1 MKRSYVVIDL
11 KSFYAS
17 CECAQRGLH
26 PLKTNLVVADPE
38 RGKGTLCLAVS
49 PSLKAQGVKNR
60 CRVYEIPKHIPY
72 LMAPP
77 RMQLY
82 INYAAEIYDIY
93 LDYLS
98 KDDIFVYS
106 IDEAFLDITSYIPL
120 YGKSPKELAQFL
132 LHQIWN
138 RLYLPATCSIGTNL
152 YLAKI
157 ALDIVAK
164 HSPDYIGELSELTF
178 KETLWHHRPL
188 TDFWRI
194 GKGTERRLHS
204 LGIYD
209 MAGVASSSY
218 DKLKKVFGVD
228 AAILYDH
235 AWGRE
240 PTTITD
246 IKNYRPKARSVS
258 VNQVLL
264 RDYSG
269 DEALLIVVEMA
280 EQLALELTRR
290 RSVAQTFTLFIG
302 FSMRVRT
309 VPPVHASFRLY
320 KATDSQKLITDHLVT
335 LYKEKVPSTSIV
347 RRIGLSAEHILP
359 NSLQQMSLF
368 ESPADTT
375 REHKKQ
381 LVLLEIK
388 KRFGKNSIFRGI
400 DLLDGATTRQ
410 RNEQIGGHKDGGKET
425 RVTPRQNI
433 STL

>member
-1 MKRSYVVIDL
+1 
-11 KSFYAS
+11 
-17 CECAQRGLH
+17 
-26 PLKTNLVVADPE
+26 
-38 RGKGTLCLAVS
+38 
-49 PSLKAQGVKNR
+49 
-60 CRVYEIPKHIPY
+60 
-72 LMAPP
+72 
-77 RMQLY
+77 
-82 INYAAEIYDIY
+82 
-93 LDYLS
+93 
-98 KDDIFVYS
+98 
-106 IDEAFLDITSYIPL
+106 
-120 YGKSPKELAQFL
+120 
-132 LHQIWN
+132 
-138 RLYLPATCSIGTNL
+138 
-152 YLAKI
+152 
-157 ALDIVAK
+157 
-164 HSPDYIGELSELTF
+164 
-178 KETLWHHRPL
+178 
-188 TDFWRI
+188 
-194 GKGTERRLHS
+194 
-204 LGIYD
+204 

-258 VNQVLL
+258 MNQVLL